1 MLLDNNTEK
10 VIDLLNIYDDL
21 NDVDKVRLS
30 IHLLEDLGFTPTYDI
45 NNFIKLLKNV
55 LLILDPE
62 SKNVITNF
70 AKYKNL
76 LFISAKYMEL
86 SLEEKKKFS
95 VEMLFNI
102 FQYDFKN
109 EEINTI
115 VHAIGAGVGADFD
128 YTESNYG
135 KVIIMTDLDGTLL
148 TDWSLGPV
156 VPKRNL
162 ESITEFVK
170 EGGNFS
176 IASGRQYRDALSF
189 FPQHFCNAPSVQNN
203 GAVFG
208 RYVIA
213 PLYMLFG
220 YNENVH
226 GCLRREILK
235 CNYRVSGRLY
245 RYHPLFTGR

>member
-21 NDVDKVRLS
+21 NDIDKIRLA
-30 IHLLEDLGFTPTYDI
+30 IHLLEDLGFIPTYDI

-86 SLEEKKKFS
+86 SLLEKQKFS

-109 EEINTI
+109 QEINTKI
-115 VHAIGAGVGADFD
+115 NEQLNVYD
-128 YTESNYG
+128 YCY
-135 KVIIMTDLDGTLL
+135 
-148 TDWSLGPV
+148 SL
-156 VPKRNL
+156 
-162 ESITEFVK
+162 
-170 EGGNFS
+170 
-176 IASGRQYRDALSF
+176 
-189 FPQHFCNAPSVQNN
+189 
-203 GAVFG
+203 
-208 RYVIA
+208 
-213 PLYMLFG
+213 
-220 YNENVH
+220 NV
-226 GCLRREILK
+226 L
-235 CNYRVSGRLY
+235 
-245 RYHPLFTGR
+245 